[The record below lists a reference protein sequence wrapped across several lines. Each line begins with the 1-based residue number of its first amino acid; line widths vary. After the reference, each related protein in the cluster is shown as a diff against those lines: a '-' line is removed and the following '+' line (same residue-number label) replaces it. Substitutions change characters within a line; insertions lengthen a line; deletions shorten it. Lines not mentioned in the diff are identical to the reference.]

1 MERRTDTGCEVP
13 GIGDNSPMPKVA
25 VVRSMEEQVAQLM
38 QEMARL
44 HQRVDD
50 LVQTNEQQLRTIDR
64 QQQTIDQQQDIIDEL
79 QRQMGEMGQQMG
91 EMGQQMDEM
100 GQQMDEMEQQQMKSE
115 DDRMLLRKALGL
127 YVSAPM
133 TVLHQA
139 PAVAADEPV
148 AEESPLMAYSK
159 LFVFSLRNDVRRSN
173 LLVRMLREQLLP
185 VAQSLERN
193 TIRWCHVWKVLY
205 DDQLLI
211 EKANK
216 KAFGRFLKDILG
228 KGFDAENLRK
238 ASSGDELSGGNFH
251 TWPEKNTDK
260 NLCLEVEF
268 MFIKAGII
276 EK

>member
-216 KAFGRFLKDILG
+216 TAFGRFLKDILG

-238 ASSGDELSGGNFH
+238 ASSGDELSGDNFH

>member
-1 MERRTDTGCEVP
+1 MERRTDTGCELP

-44 HQRVDD
+44 HQRLDD
-50 LVQTNEQQLRTIDR
+50 LLQTNEQQQQTIDR
-64 QQQTIDQQQDIIDEL
+64 QQQTIDRQQDIIDEL

-91 EMGQQMDEM
+91 EM

-133 TVLHQA
+133 TVLQQA

-216 KAFGRFLKDILG
+216 KAFGCFLKDILG

>member
-1 MERRTDTGCEVP
+1 MERRTDTGCELP

-44 HQRVDD
+44 HQRLDD
-50 LVQTNEQQLRTIDR
+50 LEQTNEQQLRTIDR

-100 GQQMDEMEQQQMKSE
+100 DQRQMKSE

-133 TVLHQA
+133 TVLQQA
-139 PAVAADEPV
+139 PAVAAEPAV

-159 LFVFSLRNDVRRSN
+159 LFVFTLRNDVRRSN

-211 EKANK
+211 DKVNTS
-216 KAFGRFLKDILG
+216 AFGRFLKEILG

-238 ASSGDELSGGNFH
+238 VSSGDDFKSGDFH
-251 TWPEKNTDK
+251 TWPENNTDK